1 MHEALLVLCMAPVSQ
16 PFPGFSHSNGCA
28 LFVSGY
34 RAVPLKN
41 NYSENLELAS
51 LLVKIE
57 IFPGKVRL
65 VHLNIVL
72 LRNTGERIHRWA

>member
-1 MHEALLVLCMAPVSQ
+1 M
-16 PFPGFSHSNGCA
+16 
-28 LFVSGY
+28 
-34 RAVPLKN
+34 KN
-41 NYSENLELAS
+41 NYSEKLELAS

-72 LRNTGERIHRWA
+72 LRNTREQIHRWA